1 MQQQYRQ
8 CPGCKTKYLADDT
21 LNITF
26 GIVRY
31 GVSSQECQQAFNEL
45 LGKEAMEF
53 GYPPVHR
60 LIVDAYAVQH
70 PPHSEYQHVLGIEK
84 RFIEASI
91 QSVVGHLF
99 ALYLAIEKQIPLLEI
114 SKYMSSFI
122 FFMDNSKTP
131 WPFLTPPESVGI
143 VMIAD
148 LMNATNAQEYDQLA
162 WQWALSA
169 WNAWSEHHNLIYNL
183 YENSRKM

>member
-8 CPGCKTKYLADDT
+8 CPGCKINYMRDDT
-21 LNITF
+21 LTNTF
-26 GIVRY
+26 GVVRY

-70 PPHSEYQHVLGIEK
+70 PPHSEYQHALGIEK

-91 QSVVGHLF
+91 QSVVVHLF
-99 ALYLAIEKQIPLLEI
+99 ALYLAIEKKIPLLEI
-114 SKYMSSFI
+114 SDHMSRFI
-122 FFMDNSKTP
+122 TYMDNQKIA
-131 WPFLTPPESVGI
+131 WPELTPPDSVGM
-143 VMIAD
+143 VMIPD

-169 WNAWSEHHNLIYNL
+169 WNAWSEHHDLIYQL
-183 YENSRKM
+183 YEKCY